1 MNMYR
6 TAGAVLDPLRAVRRY
21 WQLPPAAR
29 AAHRH
34 DRLGVRASDPGVE
47 RAIDEAIR
55 WLGRAQDCSITHDGG
70 AARHYSLITGWGSS
84 YPETTGYIVPTLIAY
99 AHWRQDDLA
108 RERARRMLDWL
119 ASIQLPEGGYQGGL
133 IDSRPIVPVTFNTGQ
148 ILLGLAAGVREFGDQ
163 YREPMI
169 RAADWLVDTQDPD
182 GCWRRHPSPFAEVG
196 EKTYDTHVAWGLL
209 EAARLEPTRRY
220 AEAAL
225 ANVRWA
231 LSFQRDN
238 GWFDRCCL
246 TDPSIPYTH
255 TLGYALRGVLEA
267 YRFTRE
273 LRLLKA
279 CRKTADGLLSAI
291 REDGFLPGR
300 LRADWSPAVRWACL
314 TGTAQI
320 AVCWLMLYRYT
331 GHCRYR
337 EAACLANRYVRR
349 TMDVEGP
356 PEIRG
361 GVKGSF
367 PVSGAYG
374 PYQYLNWAAKFVVD
388 ANMLERSVWSM
399 DRRSEDSAQAAD
411 GSAG

>member
-1 MNMYR
+1 MLGN
-6 TAGAVLDPLRAVRRY
+6 AAVILRPLRAMRRY

-29 AAHRH
+29 AEHRR
-34 DRLGVRASDPGVE
+34 DRVGLRSSDPGIDRV
-47 RAIDEAIR
+47 IDEAVG
-55 WLGRAQDCSITHDGG
+55 WLGRAQDCSATHDGG
-70 AARHYSLITGWGSS
+70 VARHYSLLTGWGSS

-99 AHWRQDDLA
+99 AHWKRDDVV
-108 RERARRMLDWL
+108 RDRARRMLDWL
-119 ASIQLPEGGYQGGL
+119 VSIQLPEGAYQGGL
-133 IDSRPIVPVTFNTGQ
+133 IDSHPLVPVTFNTGQ
-148 ILLGLAAGVREFGDQ
+148 ILLGLAAGVREFGEQ

-169 RAADWLVDTQDPD
+169 RAADWLVKTQDSD
-182 GCWRRHPSPFAEVG
+182 GCWRRHPSPFAEAG

-238 GWFDRCCL
+238 GWFEHCCL

-255 TLGYALRGVLEA
+255 TLGYVLRGVLEA

-273 LRLLKA
+273 PRLLKA
-279 CRKTADGLLSAI
+279 CRKTADGLLAAI
-291 REDGFLPGR
+291 HEDGFLPGR
-300 LRADWSPAVRWACL
+300 LKADWNGAVRWACL

-320 AVCWLMLYRYT
+320 AACWSMLYRST
-331 GHCRYR
+331 GHRRYH
-337 EAACLANRYVRR
+337 EAACRANRYVRR
-349 TMDVEGP
+349 TINIDGP

-374 PYQYLNWAAKFVVD
+374 PYQYLNWAAKFVID

-399 DRRSEDSAQAAD
+399 DRQSGDNVQVANR
-411 GSAG
+411 